1 MKTIIAL
8 LTAILLCGCSEQKPD
23 PRIAELQ
30 TSLADLRQHVGEL
43 REQQDKDFAAYTNHL
58 NQMVTLFTK
67 AQKQMEVVQSGMQQ
81 LLAMTNSPIPV
92 VQKVARA
99 VNPNQ
104 TKNGV
109 PITVYNQ
116 IASDAAKQW
125 PNNYEMQEFQ
135 IKNQIESWTKLNR

>member
-1 MKTIIAL
+1 MKTILVLIAVV
-8 LTAILLCGCSEQKPD
+8 IVCGCTKQKPD

-30 TSLADLRQHVGEL
+30 ASLDDLRQHVGEL
-43 REQQDKDFAAYTNHL
+43 REQQDKDFSAYTNHL
-58 NQMVTLFTK
+58 NTLMVFF
-67 AQKQMEVVQSGMQQ
+67 ESVQPRLEEMQGGMQR
-81 LLAMTNSPIPV
+81 LMAMTNSPVPV

-109 PITVYNQ
+109 PISVYNQ
-116 IASDAAKQW
+116 IASDAAKRW

-135 IKNQIESWTKLNR
+135 INNQIESWLKLNR